1 MPIGFQI
8 PPPRSRQLYCVLVLA
23 ALLGLNGK
31 GLASQTENLAKL
43 DLEQLMELSVE
54 SVSGVSK
61 YEQSIRQAPASVTVL
76 SGADIRNY
84 GWRTLADALR
94 TAPGFHIRNDRF
106 YEYVGNRGFTRS
118 YDYNSRTLVLVDGHR
133 INDPIYQQGSVGSD
147 FLLDPDLIER
157 IEIIRG
163 PGSSVYGSSAFYGA
177 INIIPKKGRD
187 LAGGQAA
194 VSVDSSPGAKGR
206 VSVGDRTVSGVEY
219 LVSATASD
227 SRGETHFA
235 LPQSWR
241 DATSSNANQS
251 TDDDGTAQRQ
261 LYVRV
266 AWRRLETEAAYGKRQ
281 KEILPTIY
289 TTQLDPTATASDERA
304 YWLLRATGAPLP
316 DATLTAKTGVDYYG
330 YDGLFLNETKKDST
344 DPTRHFDLHHPVASS
359 LSLNHE
365 LKWHQTY
372 IEGHSLL
379 LGLEVQNNLRLK
391 THNTNQTHPADSA
404 ASPTESNHYYS
415 PFGQFDYQ
423 IANPLRL
430 SLGGRYDHY
439 STGEQRLSPRTG
451 LIWDPSRSTVFKLLY
466 GESFRVPNLDERRPS
481 EPDAVANP
489 ALLPETNRSYE
500 LVCEHTFS
508 PVWSADAHLYYTVT
522 KDLITNLDLTP
533 TTYTYFNAEDY
544 TTLGGELGA
553 TARFGSG
560 QQLRGSATLQHTED
574 TSTSSTPGDAPQL
587 LAKLN
592 ASTPLVYRWL
602 HASGELQYV
611 GARHNFNPNPAGV
624 DDYLVSNLTLRAAP
638 IWRRWEIA
646 LSVYNLANARWS
658 DSTNTGKII
667 TPPRTFRLSVGCD
680 F

>member
-1 MPIGFQI
+1 MPIGFHMTST
-8 PPPRSRQLYCVLVLA
+8 RRRHLHLVLVA
-23 ALLGLNGK
+23 ALLGLNSK
-31 GLASQTENLAKL
+31 GLANQTENLAKL
-43 DLEQLMELSVE
+43 DLEQLMEISVE

-61 YEQSIRQAPASVTVL
+61 YAQSIRHAPASVTVL
-76 SGADIRNY
+76 SAADIRNY

-133 INDPIYQQGSVGSD
+133 INDPIYQQGSVGTD

-163 PGSSVYGSSAFYGA
+163 PGSSVYGSSAFNGA

-227 SRGETHFA
+227 SRGETNFT
-235 LPQSWR
+235 LPKAWR
-241 DATSSNANQS
+241 DATGSNATQS
-251 TDDDGTAQRQ
+251 NDDDDTGQRQ

-304 YWLLRATGAPLP
+304 YWLLRATGEPLP
-316 DATLTAKTGVDYYG
+316 DATVTAKTGVDYYG
-330 YDGLFLNETKKDST
+330 YDGIFLNEVQKDST
-344 DPTRHFDLHHPVASS
+344 ETKPHFDLRHPEASS

-379 LGLEVQNNLRLK
+379 LGVEVQNNLRLE
-391 THNTNQTHPADSA
+391 THNINETHPADSKT
-404 ASPTESNHYYS
+404 SPTESNYYFS

-423 IANPLRL
+423 IASPLRL
-430 SLGGRYDHY
+430 SVGGRYDDY
-439 STGEQRLSPRTG
+439 STGEKRLSPRTG

-481 EPDAVANP
+481 EPNAVANP
-489 ALLPETNRSYE
+489 ALQPETNRGYE

-508 PVWSADAHLYYTVT
+508 PVWSADAHIYYTVT
-522 KDLITNLDLTP
+522 KDLITNLDLP
-533 TTYTYFNAEDY
+533 SNTYTYFNAEDY

-560 QQLRGSATLQHTED
+560 QQLRGSATLQQTED

-592 ASTPLVYRWL
+592 ASTPLGYRWL

-624 DDYLVSNLTLRAAP
+624 DDYLVSNLTLRATP
-638 IWRRWEIA
+638 VWRRWEIA

-658 DSTNTGKII
+658 DSTNTGKIV